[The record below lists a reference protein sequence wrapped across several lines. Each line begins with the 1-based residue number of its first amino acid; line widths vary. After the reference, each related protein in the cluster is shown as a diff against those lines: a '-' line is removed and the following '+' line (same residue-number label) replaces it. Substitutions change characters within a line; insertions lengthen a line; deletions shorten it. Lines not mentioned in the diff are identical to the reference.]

1 MKGWQWDW
9 RITLSLCEGLAVMD
23 WRITLSLCEGLAVGL
38 ENNVEFM

>member
-9 RITLSLCEGLAVMD
+9 RIA
-23 WRITLSLCEGLAVGL
+23 LSLCEGLAVGL